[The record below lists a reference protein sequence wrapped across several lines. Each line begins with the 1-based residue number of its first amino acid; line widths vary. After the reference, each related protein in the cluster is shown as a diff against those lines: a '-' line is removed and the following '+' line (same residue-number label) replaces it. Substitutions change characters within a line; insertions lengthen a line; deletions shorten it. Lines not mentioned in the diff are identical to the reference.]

1 MIRSFLALQSE
12 NPGFEADG
20 RLALSTHL
28 PDSRY
33 PTDEG
38 ARAYGDANLERL
50 AAVPGVESVAITSL
64 IPVSGQ
70 DEIWGLEIEGRPP
83 SSLDEYIAVLHYRV
97 SAGYF
102 QTMGI
107 PLRMGREFTP
117 GDRAGSV
124 PVTVVSES
132 FAHDQFPG
140 ESPLGKRIR
149 FAGDDPFPF
158 WEIVGVA
165 ADVQHYQVGQT
176 SMSQVYLAFAQRPH
190 RRVNFIIK
198 ASVLPL
204 SLVPAVRTEIQT
216 LDPDMPVEG
225 VRTLEQII
233 AEDISTPR
241 FRTTLLTSFGLTALL
256 LALVGLY
263 GVISYTVAQRSWEMA
278 MRMALGAR
286 QSSILRLVL
295 RDGVP
300 LVAAG
305 VIVGLGGAL
314 ALTRVLESMLFGVGI
329 HDPAVFAVVPLL
341 LIAVAALVDRM
352 PTFDSIPHALALGRT
367 GRWGERLTIGN

>member
-1 MIRSFLALQSE
+1 MLIRSFLALQSE

-241 FRTTLLTSFGLTALL
+241 FGGSTILGDGDENGAGRAAEQHSEARASGWCPPGGGRCDRRARRRT
-256 LALVGLY
+256 
-263 GVISYTVAQRSWEMA
+263 
-278 MRMALGAR
+278 GAH
-286 QSSILRLVL
+286 
-295 RDGVP
+295 P
-300 LVAAG
+300 
-305 VIVGLGGAL
+305 
-314 ALTRVLESMLFGVGI
+314 GVGI
-329 HDPAVFAVVPLL
+329 DAVRGGNPRSRSLRRS
-341 LIAVAALVDRM
+341 AVASHCRGSSSGPNANFR
-352 PTFDSIPHALALGRT
+352 
-367 GRWGERLTIGN
+367 